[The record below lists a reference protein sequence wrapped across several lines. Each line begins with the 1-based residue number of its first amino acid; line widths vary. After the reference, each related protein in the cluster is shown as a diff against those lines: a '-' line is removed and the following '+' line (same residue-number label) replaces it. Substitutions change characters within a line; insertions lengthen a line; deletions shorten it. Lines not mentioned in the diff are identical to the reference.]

1 MIGVVIITHGS
12 LAGALLS
19 TSELIMGKQEQVA
32 AVAFESGEAVVD
44 LQARTSQAVQKVNR
58 NQGVLILVDLL
69 GGSPY
74 NAAAMLAM
82 QQNGIEVVTGVNL
95 PMLFEVLPARFCEM
109 TKLVDLAVMGG
120 RSGIG
125 KFMMSKDE

>member
-1 MIGVVIITHGS
+1 MIGVVIITHGN
-12 LAGALLS
+12 LASALLS

-32 AVAFESGEAVVD
+32 VVAFESGEAVSD
-44 LQARTSQAVQKVNR
+44 LQARTAQAVQQVDK

-82 QQNGIEVVTGVNL
+82 QQAEIEVVTGVNL
-95 PMLFEVLPARFCEM
+95 PMLFEVLPARRD
-109 TKLVDLAVMGG
+109 KLSHVVDVALKGG

-125 KFMMSKDE
+125 NFIR

>member
-44 LQARTSQAVQKVNR
+44 LQARIVHAIQEVNKK
-58 NQGVLILVDLL
+58 QGILLLVDLL

-74 NAAAMLAM
+74 NAAAMLAL
-82 QQNGIEVVTGVNL
+82 QQTGIELVTGVNL
-95 PMLFEVLPARFCEM
+95 PMLFEVLPARDG
-109 TKLVDLAVMGG
+109 TLAHLVDVALKGG
-120 RSGIG
+120 CSGIS
-125 KFMMSKDE
+125 KFIMSKG